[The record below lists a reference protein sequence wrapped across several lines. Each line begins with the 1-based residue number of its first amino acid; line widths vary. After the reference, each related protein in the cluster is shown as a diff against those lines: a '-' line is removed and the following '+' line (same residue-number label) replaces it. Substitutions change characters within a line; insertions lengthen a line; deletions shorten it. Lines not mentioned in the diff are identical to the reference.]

1 VSANIFGNG
10 LLPKF
15 IPNFTWGVVSG
26 YQIDKAIEDIG
37 NWKQLKGFVMS
48 EEEKQVLQKLY
59 KKAS

>member
-15 IPNFTWGVVSG
+15 IPNFTWGIVPG

>member
-1 VSANIFGNG
+1 M
-10 LLPKF
+10 
-15 IPNFTWGVVSG
+15 PNFTWGIVPG

>member
-1 VSANIFGNG
+1 
-10 LLPKF
+10 
-15 IPNFTWGVVSG
+15 VSG